1 MSSCVLLCY
10 LSETTVGIIIGSVFT
25 LLGVFANG
33 IVTHFLDREA
43 HSREVEET
51 KRCERKNEDDDIK
64 KKREQV
70 YLKFINYFS
79 FLISLGSIRSASK
92 ADDAQWSDFVAN
104 VYKDDLKA
112 MFRSISTIMTDIALY
127 GTNEMSIKC
136 RKFIEEWNGMFVSS
150 EMNTIEEYKKVEVS
164 LAVLL
169 EERKKE
175 LGMG

>member
-64 KKREQV
+64 
-70 YLKFINYFS
+70 
-79 FLISLGSIRSASK
+79 RSASK
-92 ADDAQWSDFVAN
+92 CI
-104 VYKDDLKA
+104 L
-112 MFRSISTIMTDIALY
+112 
-127 GTNEMSIKC
+127 
-136 RKFIEEWNGMFVSS
+136 
-150 EMNTIEEYKKVEVS
+150 S
-164 LAVLL
+164 LLITFHS
-169 EERKKE
+169 
-175 LGMG
+175 